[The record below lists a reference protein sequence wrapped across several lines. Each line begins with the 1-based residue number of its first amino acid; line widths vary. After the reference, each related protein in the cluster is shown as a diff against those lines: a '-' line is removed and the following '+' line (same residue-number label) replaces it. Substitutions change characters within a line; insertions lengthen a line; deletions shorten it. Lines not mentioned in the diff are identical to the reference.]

1 MDKVFTKYEDAS
13 HGWLE
18 VNYEDL
24 INLNIH
30 NKISNFSYINSNK
43 NLIYLEE
50 DYDMT
55 LFLKSYKE
63 KYNKGLVYVVEN
75 NEKVS
80 FIRCLP
86 CYFLPCFNN
95 G

>member
-1 MDKVFTKYEDAS
+1 MDKVFTKFEDAG
-13 HGWLE
+13 HGWLA
-18 VNYEDL
+18 VSYEDL
-24 INLNIH
+24 INLDIQDR
-30 NKISNFSYINSNK
+30 ISNFSYIDSNK

-50 DYDMT
+50 DVDMT
-55 LFLKSYKE
+55 LFMKSYRE

-75 NEKVS
+75 NEEVS